1 MPTDNHTLFADGY
14 IAGWNAIIGA
24 QADAPNIPSTPDRF
38 EEKTPFQAGIR
49 QGIEDARRL
58 LISGLNR
65 P

>member
-24 QADAPNIPSTPDRF
+24 QSDAPNIPATPNCF
-38 EEKTPFQAGIR
+38 EDKTPFQAGIR
-49 QGIEDARRL
+49 RGIEDARSL
-58 LISGLNR
+58 LISGLNC